1 MFHLAAPID
10 LMINARTISRIPCP
24 RTVASLTRRGFT
36 IVELLTSLLAIVV
49 LIGLVIHASSSVRRG
64 ADRASEMASARSLGI
79 AWSSYAMDH
88 RGTILPGYGSGFRA
102 RDAAGEFIDTSTA
115 EVAAQRWPLRLA
127 PYLGHD
133 FAALYSGPARNEL
146 SELTSGPTADLLYR
160 VSVRPSFG
168 LNSVFIGGDQN
179 YGGFSDIMRQT
190 FGEFYARGPSS
201 VRRPDRLVVFS
212 TSHASDPS
220 LFSGVQEGFFR
231 VLPPAWTSPIWL
243 DDYDADDPDGHGFVS
258 ARHLV
263 GDPPVAITTTVDGAV
278 ATRSIDELRDLRRWS
293 DLADS
298 ADWTMQPI
306 VP

>member
-1 MFHLAAPID
+1 MTRFKLHRGSSPDPARPSVDVAA
-10 LMINARTISRIPCP
+10 
-24 RTVASLTRRGFT
+24 RGFT

-49 LIGLVIHASSSVRRG
+49 LIGLVVHASTSVRRG
-64 ADRASEMASARSLGI
+64 ADRASEMAAARSLGI

-88 RGTILPGYGSGFRA
+88 RGSILPGYASGFRA

-146 SELTSGPTADLLYR
+146 SELASGPTEDLLYR

-168 LNSVFIGGDQN
+168 LNSVFVGGDLN
-179 YGGFSDIMRQT
+179 FGGFSDIMRQT
-190 FGEFYARGPSS
+190 FGDFYARGLSS
-201 VRRPDRLVVFS
+201 VRHPDRLVVFS
-212 TSHASDPS
+212 TSHAADPS

-231 VLPPAWTSPIWL
+231 VLPPAWTSPIWTEE
-243 DDYDADDPDGHGFVS
+243 YDAEDPATHGFVS
-258 ARHLV
+258 PRHQV
-263 GDPPVAITTTVDGAV
+263 GDNEVAITTTVDGAV
-278 ATRSIDELRDLRRWS
+278 STRTIEELRDLRRWS
-293 DLADS
+293 NLADS

-306 VP
+306 IP

>member
-1 MFHLAAPID
+1 MTLARFHHDSSPPHRRPAVG
-10 LMINARTISRIPCP
+10 
-24 RTVASLTRRGFT
+24 VAGRGFT

-49 LIGLVIHASSSVRRG
+49 LIGLVIHASTSVRRG

-88 RGTILPGYGSGFRA
+88 RGAILPGYAAGFRA
-102 RDAAGEFIDTSTA
+102 RNAAGEFIDTSTA

-168 LNSVFIGGDQN
+168 LNSVFVGGDQN
-179 YGGFSDIMRQT
+179 FGGFSDIMRQT
-190 FGEFYARGPSS
+190 FGDFYARGLST

-212 TSHASDPS
+212 TSHAEDPS

-231 VLPPAWTSPIWL
+231 VLPPAWTSPIWSE
-243 DDYDADDPDGHGFVS
+243 DDDPEDPTAHGFVS
-258 ARHLV
+258 ARHQV
-263 GDPPVAITTTVDGAV
+263 GDEPVAITTTVDGAV
-278 ATRSIDELRDLRRWS
+278 ATRTVHELRDLRHWS
-293 DLADS
+293 NLADS

-306 VP
+306 GP

>member
-1 MFHLAAPID
+1 MTRVTFHRGSRLAGVRPPVDA
-10 LMINARTISRIPCP
+10 A
-24 RTVASLTRRGFT
+24 RRGFT

-49 LIGLVIHASSSVRRG
+49 LVGLVIHAATSVRRG
-64 ADRASEMASARSLGI
+64 ADRGSEMAAARSLGI

-88 RGTILPGYGSGFRA
+88 RGAILPGYASGFRA

-133 FAALYSGPARNEL
+133 FAALYSGPARNDL

-168 LNSVFIGGDQN
+168 LNGVFVGGDQN
-179 YGGFSDIMRQT
+179 FGGFSDIMRQT
-190 FGEFYARGPSS
+190 FGDFDARGLSS

-212 TSHASDPS
+212 TSHAADPA

-231 VLPPAWTSPIWL
+231 ILPPAWTSLIWS
-243 DDYDADDPDGHGFVS
+243 DDYDPDDPAAHGFVS
-258 ARHLV
+258 PRHQV
-263 GDPPVAITTTVDGAV
+263 RDEDVAITTTVDGAV
-278 ATRSIDELRDLRRWS
+278 ATRTIDELRDLRRWS
-293 DLADS
+293 NLADS

-306 VP
+306 GP